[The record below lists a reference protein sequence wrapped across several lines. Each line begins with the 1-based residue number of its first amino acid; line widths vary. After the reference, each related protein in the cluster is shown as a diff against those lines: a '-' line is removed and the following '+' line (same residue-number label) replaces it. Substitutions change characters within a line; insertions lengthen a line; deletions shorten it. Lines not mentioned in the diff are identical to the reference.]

1 MIGTPVFSHTCVV
14 RLLLVVTTVASA
26 AACHGT
32 VGPSQLTPPLD
43 SLELSGIP
51 ATGTVGDRFPL
62 KVIATNLHGETTDVT
77 SRVIWTSTNE
87 ATAAVSREGELRLIG
102 AGRSEIGASLE
113 QVSASFPVSVAARP
127 PDTSTLSG
135 SVADS
140 VSRRGLANATVQ
152 VLVGPNAG
160 RNTSTDESGFYSL
173 AALLH
178 GSVTVRVTRSGYEP
192 AEGTTALSGDTRVDL
207 RMQPLPPPPFAGGT
221 YDVRVTL
228 APTRCDISLPSSGRL
243 VLSGSMRRLTIRV
256 IQGVN
261 EREYFG
267 SLEADGTFA
276 GTTGLAGARAGGLDS
291 SPHGISTIKGL
302 ILDSS
307 VSGTEKIA
315 THLCP
320 SGLGIVSAGFSGSL
334 R

>member
-1 MIGTPVFSHTCVV
+1 MFSQTYAV
-14 RLLLVVTTVASA
+14 RLLLVAMAVALAS
-26 AACHGT
+26 ACHGT

-43 SLELSGIP
+43 SLDLSGIP

-77 SRVIWTSTNE
+77 SRVTWTSTNE
-87 ATAAVSREGELRLIG
+87 ATAAVSREGELLLIG
-102 AGRSEIGASLE
+102 AGRSEIRASLE

-135 SVADS
+135 SVSDT

-152 VLVGPNAG
+152 VLDGPNAG
-160 RNTSTDESGFYSL
+160 RSASTDESGFYSL
-173 AALLH
+173 PALIQ
-178 GSVTVRVTRSGYEP
+178 GSFAVRVTRSGYEP
-192 AEGTTALSGDTRVDL
+192 AEGSTAFSGDTRLDL
-207 RMQPLPPPPFAGGT
+207 FMRPLPPPPFTGGT
-221 YDVRVTL
+221 YDVRVAM
-228 APTRCDISLPSSGRL
+228 APTKCDISLPSSGRL
-243 VLSGSMRRLTIRV
+243 VLGGSTRRLTIRL
-256 IQGVN
+256 IQGFI

-267 SLEADGTFA
+267 SLEGDGTFA
-276 GTTGLAGARAGGLDS
+276 GTTGLAGTRGGGLDS
-291 SPHGISTIKGL
+291 GPHGVSTIKGL

-320 SGLGIVSAGFSGSL
+320 GGLGIVTAGFSGSL